1 MDTDSLSTD
10 PVDDRSEKVIATL
23 LPRVQPYARTLV
35 HKTADAEIT
44 IKVISGL
51 RTYEEQDALFAQG
64 RTKPGRRVTNAAAGH
79 SNHNFG
85 IAFDV
90 GVFDGGT
97 YIEESP
103 GYKTVDQIGVDPGLE
118 WGGNWK
124 SIQDEPHFELR
135 PDWASDMSEGDML
148 AELRDRKDSGKAAY
162 A

>member
-23 LPRVQPYARTLV
+23 LPEVQPYARTLV
-35 HKTADAEIT
+35 HKAAEAGIT

-64 RTKPGRRVTNAAAGH
+64 RTTPGRKVTNAPAGH

-90 GVFDGGT
+90 GVFDGSN

-103 GYKTVDQIGVDPGLE
+103 DYKTVGKIGVDLGLE
-118 WGGNWK
+118 WGGNWQ

-135 PDWASDMSEGDML
+135 PDWASDLSESDML
-148 AELRDRKDSGKAAY
+148 AELRDRKDSGKEAY

>member
-35 HKTADAEIT
+35 HKADEAGIT

-51 RTYEEQDALFAQG
+51 RTYAEQDALFAQG
-64 RTKPGRRVTNAAAGH
+64 RTKPGPRVTNAAAGH

-90 GVFDGGT
+90 GVFDGGN

-103 GYKTVDQIGVDPGLE
+103 DYKTVGQIGVDLGLE

-148 AELRDRKDSGKAAY
+148 AALRERKESGQEAY